1 MFSKDEIKANES
13 DDWQISNMVNS
24 DSETSSESQSDS
36 DTSPKKQSKLDG
48 SSSIKK
54 NYQCPFCPTKTTQ
67 YTYLLV
73 HVASVHYA
81 LELAV
86 DKSQLQCHFCG
97 NSFST
102 HSNMVNITICLF
114 FSQLFS
120 SELRLPLG

>member
-36 DTSPKKQSKLDG
+36 DTSPKKQSNLDG
-48 SSSIKK
+48 SSSTKK

-114 FSQLFS
+114 
-120 SELRLPLG
+120 